1 MQAIRRRL
9 LGTSSADRRQSHPD
23 QAESEFQPDRGQG
36 RLAAIARLLRHEWV
50 VATFAG
56 VALAVLLTWPT
67 LRHPWTTIPGD
78 IGDPTLQ
85 AWQVAWAGHAL
96 LTDPLGLWHS
106 NTFFPESYTYV
117 YSDTLL
123 GYAPAGLLGHGVEA
137 AVFRYNLLFVLA
149 YALAFVGAYA
159 LVRQLGSGR
168 TAAAVA
174 GIAWAFAPWRLAHS
188 GHLNILSIGGI
199 ALCLAML
206 ARGHGWSLRHGH
218 RPALH
223 RPGWI
228 VAGWLVAAWQVSLGF
243 GIGLPLVYFLAG
255 TGLTVAAGLAWSRW
269 RNGRWVLGRRVVL
282 ANLIGGAVFGGVC
295 LWLATTFL
303 RVVELN
309 PQARRDLSWT
319 EWFSP
324 PLRGYFVAPADSWL
338 WGDYHETARA
348 ELFWPPEMALLPGV
362 TLIVL
367 AAVGLSYSVF
377 RVRHRVLLGLG
388 VLVTGALG
396 LGSNLG
402 DRGHPGYLTLSRL
415 LPGWDALRTPG
426 RMMVWTSL
434 LLAVLAAG
442 AITQFGRELSRR
454 ATPLDATGS
463 QAAETGPPAAPPATP
478 RPRPAWPRL
487 AGRVAL
493 LVPLL
498 LVLAEGVNR
507 TPHPTVPPA
516 PAAIRSAAEPLLVLP
531 SDGLGELHVMLWSTD
546 GFPRIANGLAAFVPA
561 RQEQIR
567 SMSMSFPDPGSIE
580 FLRQT
585 GIRSVVVLPDRLAGT
600 PWDGVADR
608 PVEGLGITREEVHG
622 VLVYHLEPGGGEQPR

>member
-1 MQAIRRRL
+1 MA
-9 LGTSSADRRQSHPD
+9 S
-23 QAESEFQPDRGQG
+23 
-36 RLAAIARLLRHEWV
+36 
-50 VATFAG
+50 FAG
-56 VALAVLLTWPT
+56 LALAVLLTWPT
-67 LRHPWTTIPGD
+67 LKQPWTTIPGD

-85 AWQVAWAGHAL
+85 AWQVAWGGHAL
-96 LTDPLGLWHS
+96 LTDPLNLWHS
-106 NTFFPESYTYV
+106 NTFFPASYTYV

-123 GYAPAGLLGHGVEA
+123 GYAPAGFFGSGVEA

-159 LVRQLGSGR
+159 LVRQLGSSR

-206 ARGHGWSLRHGH
+206 ARGHGWSLRRGH

-243 GIGLPLVYFLAG
+243 GIGLPLVYVLAG
-255 TGLTVAAGLAWSRW
+255 VGLVVAVAIGWARW
-269 RNGRWVLGRRVVL
+269 RRGEWLLERRVVL
-282 ANLIGGAVFGGVC
+282 ANLVGGAAFAGVC
-295 LWLATTFL
+295 LWLGITFL

-319 EWFSP
+319 EMFSP

-338 WGDYHETARA
+338 WGDYFTAARA
-348 ELFWPPEMALLPGV
+348 QLSWPPEMALLPGI

-396 LGSNLG
+396 LGSNLVGQG
-402 DRGHPGYLTLSRL
+402 DPGYLTLSRL

-426 RMMVWTSL
+426 RLMVWTSL
-434 LLAVLAAG
+434 LLAILAAG
-442 AITQFGRELSRR
+442 AVTEFGRQL
-454 ATPLDATGS
+454 PKL
-463 QAAETGPPAAPPATP
+463 
-478 RPRPAWPRL
+478 AWPRVVGRIVLL
-487 AGRVAL
+487 A
-493 LVPLL
+493 PLL
-498 LVLAEGVNR
+498 LVLLEGVNR

-516 PAAIRSAAEPLLVLP
+516 PAAIQAAAEPMLVLP
-531 SDGLGELHVMLWSTD
+531 SDSISELHVMLWSTD

-561 RQEQIR
+561 SQEQIR
-567 SMSMSFPDPGSIE
+567 TMSMTFPDQGSVA
-580 FLRQT
+580 FLRQS
-585 GIRSVVVLPDRLAGT
+585 GIRSVVVLPNQLAGT
-600 PWDGVADR
+600 PWDGVATR
-608 PVEGLGITREEVHG
+608 PLDGLGITREEIAG
-622 VLVYHLEPGGGEQPR
+622 VFVYHLN